1 MDPLSMVFSV
11 LVVDFLG
18 ACVGGIVGNR
28 ADKVYC
34 DVMRGLVERLHEG
47 DLPVN
52 GDVQRGIRT
61 AYIQA
66 TLVVI
71 DKCLAQLGVEPTT
84 VGTGLG
90 RFGIQSTIVGRRRD
104 KVGHGDEEEV
114 AWLEDVQRAY
124 REELRN
130 LPDNNASRPTP
141 EAEARIELLLQPRG
155 VTAQDRAIE
164 LQESLKHGL
173 IDELR
178 QRFGYRDLVV
188 ARHLDTL
195 LQQGWDEPARRDE
208 VVHLDWFQA
217 FCAFFAEE
225 YKTNERLRGIFEGK
239 LLAQLSVDGAPL
251 APQLDAFL
259 RQLDAFL
266 SQFDGLRQT
275 LDEIR
280 VQTRLLSDMK
290 AQQDEIHEQT
300 AMLPDIRTQQ
310 DVIASDVGVIRK
322 VVEETQA
329 DRFEREKRTPF
340 QVPFRTDA
348 FVGREDDL
356 AAVRDGLTGGSA
368 VVIAGPGGMGKTF
381 LAGAYA
387 HRYKDEYPGGVFW
400 LSIADAVD
408 ADVEAQVAA
417 CGGPGGLALPG
428 WDALDQAGKVAA
440 VRAAWQSEERRL
452 LILDNLEEPK
462 KLSQWRPTTGGCQV
476 LVTSRDD
483 RWPPLGGVQVHKL
496 DELTRADGLELLCG
510 PWAAATGVP
519 LQELMADAAADRI
532 CDEVGDLPLA
542 LALAGLYVGEYGMSF
557 SAYLVKLQA
566 QLLLHVSLA
575 RLGDDD
581 DLPEL
586 PTKHIPA
593 LAATFALSYERLD
606 ATKAVDAL
614 ALRLLRRATVL
625 AAAPIPRDVLLRAG
639 DDDGAAVDED
649 GPEQKALRRLGAVG
663 LIREDRGD
671 SVRLHR
677 LVAAFVRLRVYETD
691 DGVGTELKESDTAA
705 VTEALIASTNA
716 VIESGYPL
724 AGVAYLPH
732 PRQVMVE
739 LDTAGDQEVI
749 FARLTNSLARL
760 LRVQGDYAG
769 ARPLYERAL
778 AIRERALGPD
788 HPDVANSLN
797 NLATLLS
804 DQGDYAEARP
814 LYERALA
821 IRERALGPDHPDV
834 ANSLN
839 NLATLLRDQ
848 GDYAEARPLYERA
861 LAIRERALGP
871 DHPDVAN
878 SLNNLATLLY
888 NQGDY
893 AEARPL
899 YERALAIRERALGPD
914 HSITRLV
921 RNNLESL
928 PGSEE

>member
-1 MDPLSMVFSV
+1 MDPLSTMFSV

-34 DVMRGLVERLHEG
+34 DVMGGLVERLHEG

-52 GDVQRGIRT
+52 GDVQRGIRK

-71 DKCLAQLGVEPTT
+71 DKCLSQLGVEPTT
-84 VGTGLG
+84 VGKGLG

-130 LPDNNASRPTP
+130 LPDNNAPRPTP

-155 VTAQDRAIE
+155 VAAQDRAIE

-178 QRFGYRDLVV
+178 QRFGYRDLVAV
-188 ARHLDTL
+188 RHLDTL
-195 LQQGWDEPARRDE
+195 LQQGWDEPARSDE

-217 FCAFFAEE
+217 FRAFFAEE

-251 APQLDAFL
+251 SP
-259 RQLDAFL
+259 QLDAFL

-280 VQTRLLSDMK
+280 GHTALLPDMK

-300 AMLPDIRTQQ
+300 AVLPNMKDQQ
-310 DVIASDVGVIRK
+310 DVIASTVQDIHVIVQQTHVGRGG
-322 VVEETQA
+322 T
-329 DRFEREKRTPF
+329 EKRTPF

-356 AAVRDGLTGGSA
+356 AAVSDGLTGGSA

-428 WDALDQAGKVAA
+428 WDALDQAGKAAA
-440 VRAAWQSEERRL
+440 VRVAWQSEERRL

-462 KLSQWRPTTGGCQV
+462 KLSRWRPTTGGCQV
-476 LVTSRDD
+476 LVTSRNDK
-483 RWPPLGGVQVHKL
+483 WPPVGGVKVHRL
-496 DELTRADGLELLCG
+496 DELTRADGLELLCS
-510 PWAAATGVP
+510 PRTAATGIP

-542 LALAGLYVGEYGMSF
+542 LALAG
-557 SAYLVKLQA
+557 AYLAAYSSMGFDSYLAKLRA
-566 QLLLHVSLA
+566 QSLLHRSLME
-575 RLGDDD
+575 LEDG
-581 DLPEL
+581 EL
-586 PTKHIPA
+586 PTPHMPA
-593 LAATFALSYERLD
+593 VAATFALSYERLD
-606 ATKAVDAL
+606 ATTPIDSL
-614 ALRLLRRATVL
+614 ALRLLRRATFL
-625 AAAPIPRDVLLRAG
+625 AAAPIPRDVVLRVGG
-639 DDDGAAVDED
+639 DNGAAVDED

-671 SVRLHR
+671 TLRLHR
-677 LVAAFVRLRVYETD
+677 LIGAFVRLRVYETD

-705 VTEALIASTNA
+705 VAMSLGYASDA
-716 VIESGYPL
+716 VWAKGYPL

-732 PRQVMVE
+732 LRQVMAD
-739 LDTAGDQEVI
+739 LNTAGDQEM
-749 FARLTNSLARL
+749 LLAHLMHNLANLWRD
-760 LRVQGDYAG
+760 QGDYAE
-769 ARPLYERAL
+769 ARPLLERAL
-778 AIRERALGPD
+778 GIQERALGPD
-788 HPDVANSLN
+788 HPDVAVSLN
-797 NLATLLS
+797 NLAGVLRA
-804 DQGDYAEARP
+804 QGDYAGARP
-814 LYERALA
+814 LFERALGIYEWVLGA
-821 IRERALGPDHPDV
+821 DHPDVARSLNNLAVLLRAQGDYAGARLRLERALGIYERALGPDHPDV
-834 ANSLN
+834 ATSLN
-839 NLATLLRDQ
+839 NLALLLYAQ
-848 GDYAEARPLYERA
+848 GDYGGARLFFERALGIYERA
-861 LAIRERALGP
+861 LGS
-871 DHPDVAN
+871 DHP
-878 SLNNLATLLY
+878 TT
-888 NQGDY
+888 
-893 AEARPL
+893 
-899 YERALAIRERALGPD
+899 ALIRSYL
-914 HSITRLV
+914 S
-921 RNNLESL
+921 SL
-928 PGSEE
+928 PPSHK